1 VVTIKKGQLTPAP
14 SPAAFWKHLREWKRA
29 FWKRERKS
37 ARLAAARA
45 GSEPGA

>member
-1 VVTIKKGQLTPAP
+1 VATIKKGQLTPAP

-37 ARLAAARA
+37 ARLTAAREVSEA
-45 GSEPGA
+45 GG